1 MKTTVIV
8 GVAATA
14 IGLVVGSQLP
24 KSGTAGYVVI
34 TGTTKNREAAK
45 EYFQNVNQ
53 VTKECGLTT
62 LVLDRSTDIREGN
75 KKGDGGPLT
84 VIARHPKGKDAVIK
98 CYESDQ
104 YQRLKAIREP
114 HTNWNFRITEGKQKK
129 KGANF
134 PLMIVSHPL
143 TEFTKQ

>member
-1 MKTTVIV
+1 M
-8 GVAATA
+8 
-14 IGLVVGSQLP
+14 
-24 KSGTAGYVVI
+24 I

-62 LVLDRSTDIREGN
+62 LVLDRSTDIREGY

-114 HTNWNFRITEGKQKK
+114 YTNWNFRITEGKQ
-129 KGANF
+129 
-134 PLMIVSHPL
+134 
-143 TEFTKQ
+143 

>member
-1 MKTTVIV
+1 MKTTAIV
-8 GVAATA
+8 GVAAAA

-114 HTNWNFRITEGKQKK
+114 HTNWNFRITEGKQLK
-129 KGANF
+129 KGAKC

-143 TEFTKQ
+143 TLFTKQ

>member
-1 MKTTVIV
+1 MKTTAIV
-8 GVAATA
+8 GVAAAA

-62 LVLDRSTDIREGN
+62 LVLDRSTDIREGS

-114 HTNWNFRITEGKQKK
+114 HTSWNFRITEGKQ
-129 KGANF
+129 
-134 PLMIVSHPL
+134 
-143 TEFTKQ
+143 

>member
-1 MKTTVIV
+1 MKTTAIM
-8 GVAATA
+8 GVLAAA
-14 IGLVVGSQLP
+14 IGLVIGSHLP

-53 VTKECGLTT
+53 VTKKCGLTT
-62 LVLDRSTDIREGN
+62 LVLDRNTDIREGN

-98 CYESDQ
+98 CYESDE
-104 YQRLKAIREP
+104 YQRLKAIRAP
-114 HTNWNFRITEGKQKK
+114 YTDWNFRLTQGKK
-129 KGANF
+129 
-134 PLMIVSHPL
+134 
-143 TEFTKQ
+143 